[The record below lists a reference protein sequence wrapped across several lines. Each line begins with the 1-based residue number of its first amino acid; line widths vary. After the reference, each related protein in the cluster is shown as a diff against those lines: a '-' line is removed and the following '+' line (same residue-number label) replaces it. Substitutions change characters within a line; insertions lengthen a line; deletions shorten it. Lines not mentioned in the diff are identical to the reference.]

1 MINRNQ
7 RIIFMYRMNH
17 LSRFLLLVM
26 GVGLLIIGIPVS
38 SQAQDNGIP
47 EISEKVDGLEK
58 LDGYVPIY
66 WNDETGELWMEIDK
80 LDTDLLYINW
90 LAAGVGSND
99 IGLDRGQIGGSRL
112 VRFERKGNKILM
124 LQPNLDYRATS
135 ENALERASVEE
146 AFAKSVLW
154 GFEVDARTGDRY
166 LVNATNF
173 LLRDAHGVADR
184 LKNSGQGN
192 YNVDGSRS
200 AINREETKNFP
211 KNTEIDVLLTF
222 TGSGAGGYLR
232 SVTPSSAAVTV
243 RQHHSFV
250 ELPDDNYKPRR
261 QDPRSGF
268 FGISYQDYSVP
279 IGEEM
284 TQRFIAR
291 HRLVKKDPTAELS
304 EPVEPI
310 VYYLD
315 PGTPE
320 PVRSALLDGA
330 RWWNQA
336 FEAIGYKD
344 AFQVKMLPEDADPLD
359 VRYNVIQWVHR
370 STRGWSYGMTITDPR
385 TGEIIKGHV
394 SLGSL
399 RVRQDYLIAEGL
411 LSPYE
416 AIGEMPEGDP
426 MLDMALARIR
436 QLSAHEVG
444 HTLGIAHNFA
454 ASTNSRASVMDYP
467 HPLIKLNN
475 GQIDLSDAYDT
486 DIGEW
491 DKAVI
496 AYGYQDFPEG
506 TNESE
511 ALQALLQENQEKGL
525 RYISDRDAR
534 PLGGAHPYAHLWDNG
549 TDAANELNRIME
561 VRRTALNNFDASVI
575 KGGQPMA
582 MMEDK
587 LVPIYLLHRY
597 QIEAAAKLVGGL
609 GYNYQL
615 RGDGQSDPQMVSWEK
630 QRKAIDALLA
640 TITPEALQMPEA
652 VLNQVP
658 PRPFS
663 YSYNRELFD
672 RNTGLTFDPLA
683 AAESAAELTVRALL
697 HPQRA
702 ARLVENHGRGMEQ
715 NQGGLFKKASKDPFG
730 FSDLLDQLWD
740 QTWNKSIDD
749 GYEGQ
754 LQATVRMVVLRQML
768 ELASNESVSDLVRM
782 IVNDHLNRF
791 KDQVVANRSQ
801 LTGNERA
808 MRTYAVQLIE
818 LQQKDPDRFKPSRS
832 ADVPPGSPIGSGEQ
846 LPVIHC
852 SF

>member
-1 MINRNQ
+1 MRRLNVC
-7 RIIFMYRMNH
+7 
-17 LSRFLLLVM
+17 LRFCFVLTLALVFSDPTQ
-26 GVGLLIIGIPVS
+26 V
-38 SQAQDNGIP
+38 QAQNNGLP
-47 EISEKVDGLEK
+47 EISEKVEGLEK
-58 LDGYVPIY
+58 LDGFVPIY
-66 WNDETGELWMEIDK
+66 WNDNTGELWMEIDQ

-99 IGLDRGQIGGSRL
+99 IGLDRGQIGNSRL
-112 VRFERKGNKILM
+112 VRFERKGSKILI

-135 ENALERASVEE
+135 DNPLERASVEE

-154 GFEVDARTGDRY
+154 GFEVAAHTGDRY
-166 LVNATNF
+166 LVNATSF
-173 LLRDAHGVADR
+173 LMRDAHGVADR

-192 YNVDGSRS
+192 YSVDGSRS
-200 AINREETKNFP
+200 AINREEIKNFP
-211 KNTEIDVLLTF
+211 KNTELDVLLTF

-232 SVTPSSAAVTV
+232 SVTPSSDAVTV

-250 ELPDDNYKPRR
+250 ELPDDGYQPRR

-268 FGISYQDYSVP
+268 FGMSYQDYSVP
-279 IGEEM
+279 IGEDM

-291 HRLVKKDPTAELS
+291 HRLEKKDPTAEMS
-304 EPVEPI
+304 EPVQPI

-411 LSPYE
+411 LAPYDSVDE
-416 AIGEMPEGDP
+416 IPEDDP
-426 MLDMALARIR
+426 MLKMALARIR
-436 QLSAHEVG
+436 QLAAHETG
-444 HTLGIAHNFA
+444 HTLGLAHNFA
-454 ASTNSRASVMDYP
+454 ASTNERASVMDYP
-467 HPLIKLNN
+467 HPLIKLTN
-475 GQIDLSDAYDT
+475 GEIDLSDAYDT

-491 DKAVI
+491 DKATI
-496 AYGYQDFPEG
+496 AYGYQDFPDG
-506 TNESE
+506 TDEAE
-511 ALQALLQENQEKGL
+511 ALQQLLQQNQQQGL

-549 TDAANELNRIME
+549 TDTAQELNRLMK
-561 VRRTALNNFDASVI
+561 VRQTALEQFDTSVI
-575 KGGQPMA
+575 RGGQPIA
-582 MMEDK
+582 TMEDK

-597 QIEAAAKLVGGL
+597 QVEAAAKLVGGL
-609 GYNYQL
+609 HYEYQL
-615 RGDGQSDPQMVSWEK
+615 RGDGQPDPHMVSWQQ
-630 QRKAIDALLA
+630 QREAIDALLA
-640 TITPEALQMPEA
+640 TITPEALRVPDA

-658 PRPFS
+658 PRPFG

-697 HPQRA
+697 HPERA
-702 ARLVENHGRGMEQ
+702 ARLVQNHGRGMDQ
-715 NQGGLFKKASKDPFG
+715 NQGGLFKKASKEPFG
-730 FSDLLDQLWD
+730 FSDVLDQLWD
-740 QTWNKSIDD
+740 QTWNQSIER
-749 GYEGQ
+749 GYDGQ

-768 ELASNESVSDLVRM
+768 ELASDESASDLVRM
-782 IVNDHLNRF
+782 IVSDHLNRF
-791 KDQVVANRSQ
+791 KDQVTANMGELS
-801 LTGNERA
+801 GNERA
-808 MRTYAVQLIE
+808 MRTYAVRLIE

-832 ADVPPGSPIGSGEQ
+832 AQVPPGSPIGSGKNV
-846 LPVIHC
+846 PIIHC
-852 SF
+852 GI